1 MRRNILIFFI
11 LILFAISACDQFA
24 KKKPE
29 SPFEFVPANASLVLE
44 TNNFLKLWSTYS
56 KSNVWGLTADNEG
69 LKHIYENLGSLE
81 ILANE
86 NPLLNKTLRK
96 QKVLFGVIE
105 VKKESK
111 LIGIF
116 HSEAKV
122 NDIQNLIHKKFN
134 DQASFSKVDIPKVNA
149 YKVIFSDQKDLL
161 FIAFKDGNIIAS
173 YSKEALK
180 QSLINYQEGT
190 TIAENRGFK
199 KIRQTSGKYTDA
211 SLYVNFR
218 DLHRLIESPDDLLE
232 QSLIKGISDFASW
245 GALDVTA
252 KKNRVLLNGFVST
265 DTTKYLSVF
274 KKKPQHQDFK
284 SLLPHKSALILTQ
297 FFSKGTA
304 LEKTPQKQKERVKAL
319 EKRYNLKQ
327 NLYPYTGK
335 NILLAITADEP
346 NEISDHT
353 FTYIHTTETEKA
365 FEGLRNIAGKMKENY
380 YQKKYQGYEMIQ
392 IPSDSFFPQLLGSVF
407 SEVKSPF
414 FLVHEDFLIGCPDK
428 DNLAKLVHQL
438 EDGKS
443 LAQNDIYQSASSGIT
458 SESNLAIFIDINK
471 ALKLLPNRH
480 PLRQS
485 AIENNSFFE
494 SLNGFSLEFT
504 AADELYFSSVFLNT
518 GEKLRMSS
526 ENNWNIDLEAKM
538 VGRPYIVD
546 DHLSSEKRIIAFD
559 ALNNMYFINHRG
571 EILWQ
576 HMLSGRPMSKVY
588 EVDAYKN
595 NKVQYL
601 LNTESHI
608 YLIDVLGRDVG
619 DFPVE
624 LESPA
629 TNGIALFDYT
639 GNKHYRILV
648 AGSDSKIYNYTIE
661 GKLVEGWKTP
671 SMDGK
676 VSKPLQHLTYG
687 RRDYIFVA
695 DENGQV
701 KIVNRRGEER
711 IAVTDNFRNGINS
724 GFYVNRT
731 NDKAP
736 FITSNQN
743 GTLTYLNGDGSTNE
757 TSFDTFSAK
766 HHFFYERFNED
777 AHYDFIYFDKNRLVV
792 YDRFKKNVLEK
803 DFSGKV
809 ITEPH
814 IRTFKDD
821 KAVIFTSLSEERLY
835 LVTNEG
841 VNPEI
846 NRLEGTTLFDMGT
859 LKRFGKTSV
868 IVGKDEKLF
877 KYLID

>member
-1 MRRNILIFFI
+1 MKRKIPLFLI
-11 LILFAISACDQFA
+11 LILFSISACDQFT
-24 KKKPE
+24 KKKQE
-29 SPFEFVPANASLVLE
+29 SPFEFIPDNASLVLE
-44 TNNFLKLWSTYS
+44 TNNFLKLWDTYS
-56 KSNVWGLTADNEG
+56 KSNIWGLKADNEG
-69 LKHIYENLGSLE
+69 LKHIYKNLGALKA
-81 ILANE
+81 LAKE
-86 NPLLNKTLRK
+86 NQLLNKTLTEH
-96 QKVLFGVIE
+96 KVLFGVID
-105 VKKESK
+105 VNKENK

-116 HSEAKV
+116 QSEASAT
-122 NDIQNLIHKKFN
+122 DIQNLIRSKFN
-134 DQASFSKVDIPKVNA
+134 DQASFSKLTIPKTHA

-161 FIAFKDGNIIAS
+161 FIAFKEGNIIAS

-180 QSLINYQEGT
+180 QSLSSYLEGT
-190 TIAENRGFK
+190 SISESRGFE

-211 SLYVNFR
+211 SLYVNFQN
-218 DLHRLIESPDDLLE
+218 LNRLIESPEKVFSQALV
-232 QSLIKGISDFASW
+232 KGIADFSNW

-252 KKNRVLLNGFVST
+252 KKNRLLLNGFISA

-284 SLLPHKSALILTQ
+284 NILPHKSALIVTQ
-297 FFSKGTA
+297 VFGEGAALQETSQRQNGSIKELQSK
-304 LEKTPQKQKERVKAL
+304 
-319 EKRYNLKQ
+319 YNLKQ

-335 NILLAITADEP
+335 NILLAITADAA
-346 NEISDHT
+346 NKISDYT
-353 FTYIHTTETEKA
+353 YTYIHTTKTEKA
-365 FEGLRNIAGKMKENY
+365 FEGLKTIAGSMKEDF

-392 IPSDSFFPQLLGSVF
+392 IPSDQFFPQLLGNVF
-407 SEVKSPF
+407 SGVKSPY
-414 FLVHEDFLIGCPDK
+414 FLAHEDFLIGCPDK
-428 DNLAKLVHQL
+428 DNLARLAHQL

-458 SESNLAIFIDINK
+458 SESNLALFIDINK
-471 ALKLLPNRH
+471 SLKLLPNRH
-480 PLRQS
+480 PLSQS
-485 AIENNSFFE
+485 AQKNKTFFE
-494 SLNGFSLEFT
+494 SLNGFSMEFT
-504 AADELYFSSVFLNT
+504 AADDLYFSSVFLNT
-518 GEKLRMSS
+518 GEKLRMAS
-526 ENNWNIDLEAKM
+526 ENSWNIDLEAKM
-538 VGRPYIVD
+538 VGRPYIVN

-576 HMLSGRPMSKVY
+576 HMLSGRPISKVY

-619 DFPVE
+619 EFPVE

-648 AGSDSKIYNYTIE
+648 AGSDNKIYNYTIE
-661 GKLVEGWKTP
+661 GKRVTGWGNP

-687 RRDYIFVA
+687 RRDYIFIA

-711 IAVTDNFRNGINS
+711 IDVTDDFSNGTNS

-736 FITSNQN
+736 FITTSKN

-766 HHFFYERFNED
+766 HYFFYERFNED

-803 DFSGKV
+803 AFDEEV
-809 ITEPH
+809 LTEPY
-814 IRTFKDD
+814 ITTFNDN

-841 VNPEI
+841 INPDI
-846 NRLEGTTLFDMGT
+846 NRLEGTTLFDMGK